1 MRPSDALYKVLGERI
16 RAARERSSGRL
27 SQASL
32 AKQLGVSRASIV
44 NIEAGRQ
51 HAPLGLL
58 WEIAHALD
66 TELALLIPQRAELE
80 DAAADA
86 VLNDSMLKQI
96 KMKAGGDESMERD
109 LTSFVAQLL
118 VAANSQKSSS
128 EGTQ

>member
-1 MRPSDALYKVLGERI
+1 MQRSDALYKLLGERI
-16 RAARERSSGRL
+16 RAARERNAGRL
-27 SQASL
+27 SQANL

-58 WEIAHALD
+58 WEIAQALD
-66 TELALLIPQRAELE
+66 TELALLIPQRTELE
-80 DAAADA
+80 NAATDT
-86 VLNDSMLKQI
+86 VLNDAMLKQI
-96 KMKAGGDESMERD
+96 KMKAGGDASMERD
-109 LTSFVAQLL
+109 LASFVAQLL